1 MQKRRNTA
9 AAPAGE
15 HKSAGQK
22 AVDKFTEMMIARME
36 EMKAGEWKK
45 GWIDGKSVF
54 GMPQNITG
62 RTYSGSNSFF
72 LQMDA
77 AMNGYRTPVYLTFLQ
92 IQKEGAHVNKG
103 ATAMP
108 VIYWDFSIQD
118 KDGRRVSSSDYR
130 NMSKEEQ
137 EKHTVVPFLKAYS
150 VFNID
155 QTNLQEANKE
165 KYDKLVEKFL
175 PPEIKDAKGMYVNA
189 ALDRLFE
196 KQEWV
201 CPIQVDQIADGAF
214 YSPSRDKIVVPKK
227 EQFHI
232 GETPEET
239 YKDGMEYYSSAL
251 HEMAHSTGSPGRL
264 NRVKGDKFGAP
275 KYAKEEL
282 VAELTAAN
290 VGYAMGFDR
299 RILDNN
305 AAYLDGWISVLKE
318 NPKFIVSVM
327 ADVNKASAMVLE
339 AVDKQR
345 LALGQDPIL
354 DRNREESA
362 GKEQSTKQT
371 PTVKVDTAD
380 APRPTTKEKPSTEEG
395 TRQEAAGPKFDNAA
409 IIKKKNGE
417 YAIRASYQGTQLG
430 MKPVDRETG
439 ARYFLLPEGGE
450 KQALLAAE
458 LRSKYGK
465 EPSSPVRQESRGVKR

>member
-1 MQKRRNTA
+1 MQKRRNTSSA
-9 AAPAGE
+9 FGGE
-15 HKSAGQK
+15 HKTMGQK

-36 EMKAGEWKK
+36 SMKAGDWKK
-45 GWIDGKSVF
+45 GWIDGNAVF
-54 GMPQNITG
+54 GMPQNISG

-103 ATAMP
+103 SEAMP

-118 KDGRRVSSSDYR
+118 KDGKRIDRGDYR
-130 NMSKEEQ
+130 RLSKEEQ
-137 EKHTVVPFLKAYS
+137 AKYTVIPFLKAYH

-155 QTNLQEANKE
+155 QTNLQEVNKE
-165 KYDKLVEKFL
+165 KYDELVAKFQ
-175 PPEIKDAKGMYVNA
+175 PPTIKDDKGMYVNA

-196 KQEWV
+196 RQEWV
-201 CPIQVDQIADGAF
+201 CPIQVDQISSGAF
-214 YSPSRDKIVVPKK
+214 YSPSKDRIVVPMK
-227 EQFHI
+227 EQFNM
-232 GETPEET
+232 GKTPEEVF
-239 YKDGMEYYSSAL
+239 KDGMEYYSSAL
-251 HEMAHSTGSPGRL
+251 HEMAHSTGTPERL
-264 NRVKGDKFGAP
+264 NRVKGDKFGDP

-305 AAYLDGWISVLKE
+305 AAYLDSWIDVLKE

-327 ADVNKASAMVLE
+327 ADVNKASTMVLE
-339 AVDKQR
+339 SVDKQR
-345 LALGQDPIL
+345 LALGEEPLL
-354 DRNREESA
+354 DKNRE
-362 GKEQSTKQT
+362 QM
-371 PTVKVDTAD
+371 PTAEVSKAKVSNSSPEEEHAD
-380 APRPTTKEKPSTEEG
+380 VQYDS
-395 TRQEAAGPKFDNAA
+395 AA

-417 YAIRASYQGTQLG
+417 YAIRATYQGAELG

-439 ARYFLLPEGGE
+439 AKYFLMPDGKE

-458 LRSKYGK
+458 LTSKYGK
-465 EPSSPVRQESRGVKR
+465 GLAKSERQESHHVKIK